1 MIDRMDEIS
10 ATRQP
15 STAELEGRV
24 VARAVEISG
33 VLITAGDG
41 ENVRVQDIGWI
52 TRAGSRI
59 SDIRVASLSAMPSCR
74 AASARTDTPPAD
86 DSRPPSKA
94 ANTFLQLTDGNRK
107 GRVVSSI
114 MAGVPG

>member
-41 ENVRVQDIGWI
+41 ENVRVQDIG
-52 TRAGSRI
+52 
-59 SDIRVASLSAMPSCR
+59 
-74 AASARTDTPPAD
+74 
-86 DSRPPSKA
+86 
-94 ANTFLQLTDGNRK
+94 
-107 GRVVSSI
+107 
-114 MAGVPG
+114 